1 MLFLEIEFGALAQ
14 GEIELSAIN
23 VLVFTVLTAI
33 LGIAL
38 VAIAVQEALEIRHGA
53 ARNDPISGFLDQRT
67 FEQACE
73 PALATG
79 LPATASL
86 RWLEVLEKK
95 GLVFAYREEN
105 EIGQIYVR
113 LSSKGLQDMTRY
125 LDHIAHSETRESA

>member
-1 MLFLEIEFGALAQ
+1 MDSEKTPTASATLREKRSKTATRLFRERRFRTEYFSDSDVFGEPAWDILLHLFQGHAYGRSIKIES
-14 GEIELSAIN
+14 I
-23 VLVFTVLTAI
+23 
-33 LGIAL
+33 
-38 VAIAVQEALEIRHGA
+38 
-53 ARNDPISGFLDQRT
+53 
-67 FEQACE
+67 
-73 PALATG
+73 ALATG